1 MVVMDEAGVIL
12 RSTKGWLRARHAL
25 RGALAGA
32 TAGLAAALLGRAAG
46 ISLPGYA
53 WAGIPLLA
61 VVGAGW
67 PLSSPRLL
75 LRVGRR
81 LGLGERLAAVEVLA
95 GRGVTALL
103 RPLVRE
109 IHALRP
115 RPWRLLLGPAEAA
128 GVAIAGALLLA
139 LAYLPVG
146 GPRSGVPSAPDEL
159 EVAAQAAPSEPARA
173 EAAAPQ
179 AAEPPPPLAADAPLL
194 EYSPY
199 QDLLA
204 AVLGL
209 AEIPPGSPGPGD
221 LAARLAQE
229 EGLLRELADKVARSA
244 PGGISASE
252 RQELVP
258 LAQQVTRSDLRETVV
273 RLLEQGDEESA
284 REVEEALNAVLAAA
298 ERSGES
304 GGTEPLPEPSEEA
317 EAAVAAGA
325 PTSGRT
331 GERGEG
337 ASEPPEEKFGE
348 DLADQEGDLAGKG
361 PGGPLAGGEG
371 DQAPPSPGTAV
382 PLPVNPGEG
391 PARAYVVTGVPGEP
405 PSSRE
410 AGPPG
415 LAPYEVDLAVRARD
429 IPAELQ
435 DLVRRYFELIT
446 GGGGGG

>member
-1 MVVMDEAGVIL
+1 MDEAGVIL

-32 TAGLAAALLGRAAG
+32 TAGLAAAILGRAAG
-46 ISLPGYA
+46 TSLPGYA

-95 GRGVTALL
+95 GRGATALL

-128 GVAIAGALLLA
+128 GVAIAGALLLV
-139 LAYLPVG
+139 LAYLPMG
-146 GPRSGVPSAPDEL
+146 GPRSAVPSAPDEL

-173 EAAAPQ
+173 EAAAPR
-179 AAEPPPPLAADAPLL
+179 AAEPPPSVAADAPLL

-209 AEIPPGSPGPGD
+209 PEIPPGSPGPGD

-258 LAQQVTRSDLRETVV
+258 LAQQVTRSDLREAVV

-304 GGTEPLPEPSEEA
+304 GGGTEPPPEPSEET

-325 PTSGRT
+325 PTPGRA

-337 ASEPPEEKFGE
+337 ASEPPEDKFGE
-348 DLADQEGDLAGKG
+348 DPADQEGDLAGKS

-371 DQAPPSPGTAV
+371 DQAPPSSGAAV

-405 PSSRE
+405 PASGE
-410 AGPPG
+410 AGQPG
-415 LAPYEVDLAVRARD
+415 LAPYEVDLVLRARD

-435 DLVRRYFELIT
+435 DRVRRYFELIT